1 MNKHS
6 HSHDGTQNREHISD
20 IIEKCEMLFA
30 NIQDNTDLAA
40 RLFSFV
46 EEKVNDKDIL
56 DAVRLDCEDIIQ
68 IEKLA
73 DNYISQISN
82 YKNKIIKDD
91 EHGDIFDIYS
101 ELKDLENK
109 STKLVEQVLKTK

>member
-1 MNKHS
+1 MTVHRIESTSAISLKNAKCSLQISKITQILQLDFS
-6 HSHDGTQNREHISD
+6 HLWKRS
-20 IIEKCEMLFA
+20 
-30 NIQDNTDLAA
+30 
-40 RLFSFV
+40 
-46 EEKVNDKDIL
+46 VNDKDIL

-109 STKLVEQVLKTK
+109 STKLVEQVLKIK